1 MSHIHLSFSM
11 DSSKVY
17 TGMRSL
23 VQKSMDKIT
32 KLEEKSTCFFFLLE
46 AILSIHV
53 LTGNLPLL

>member
-1 MSHIHLSFSM
+1 MPHIHLSFSM
-11 DSSKVY
+11 DSSKVS

-32 KLEEKSTCFFFLLE
+32 KLEEKSTCFFLLE